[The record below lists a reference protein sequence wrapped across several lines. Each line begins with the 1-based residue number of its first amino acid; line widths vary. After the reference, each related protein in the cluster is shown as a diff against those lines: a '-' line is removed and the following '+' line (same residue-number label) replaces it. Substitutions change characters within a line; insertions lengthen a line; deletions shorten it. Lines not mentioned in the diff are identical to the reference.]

1 MKQIALN
8 RLVTEVRQCTACHL
22 VHGANPVLQMHA
34 SATILIAGQA
44 PGAKVHA
51 TGVPFDD
58 PSGSRLRSWMGL
70 TTDEF
75 YDERLVAIV
84 PMAFCYPGKG
94 KSGDLPP
101 PPLCAER
108 WREKLLAQLTS
119 IKLTVVIGQYAKAW
133 HLPESKL
140 NITDSAKA
148 WASFPDSTIVIPHPS
163 PRNNIWLKKNPWYET
178 EVVPELQSRVDLA
191 LGR

>member
-1 MKQIALN
+1 M
-8 RLVTEVRQCTACHL
+8 RQCTACDL
-22 VHGANPVLQMHA
+22 VHGANPVLQAHTA
-34 SATILIAGQA
+34 AQILVVGQA
-44 PGAKVHA
+44 PGSKVHK

-58 PSGSRLRSWMGL
+58 PSGARLREWMGL
-70 TTDEF
+70 TSDEF
-75 YDERLVAIV
+75 YDERLVAIL

-101 PPLCAER
+101 RPLCAEL
-108 WREKLLAQLTS
+108 WRKQLLARLTHV
-119 IKLTVVIGQYAKAW
+119 KLTVVIGQYAKAW

-148 WASFPDSTIVIPHPS
+148 WASFPDSIMVIPHPS
-163 PRNNIWLKKNPWYET
+163 PRNNIWLKRNPWYET
-178 EVVPELQSRVDLA
+178 EVVPELRSRVDTT

>member
-1 MKQIALN
+1 MNPLALD
-8 RLVTEVRQCTACHL
+8 RLVTEVRQCTACDL
-22 VHGANPVLQMHA
+22 VHGANPVLQAHTA
-34 SATILIAGQA
+34 AQILVVGQA
-44 PGAKVHA
+44 PGSKVHK

-58 PSGSRLRSWMGL
+58 PSGARLREWMGL
-70 TTDEF
+70 TSDEF
-75 YDERLVAIV
+75 YDERLVAIL

-101 PPLCAER
+101 RPLCAEL
-108 WREKLLAQLTS
+108 WRKQLLARLTHV
-119 IKLTVVIGQYAKAW
+119 KLTVVIGQYAKAW

-148 WASFPDSTIVIPHPS
+148 WASFPDSIMVIPHPS
-163 PRNNIWLKKNPWYET
+163 PRNNIWLKRNPWYET
-178 EVVPELQSRVDLA
+178 EVVPELRSRVDTT